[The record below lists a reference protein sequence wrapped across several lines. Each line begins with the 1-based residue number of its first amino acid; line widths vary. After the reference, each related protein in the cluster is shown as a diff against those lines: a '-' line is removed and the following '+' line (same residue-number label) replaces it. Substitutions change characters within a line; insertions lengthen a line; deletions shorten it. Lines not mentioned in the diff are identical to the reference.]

1 MFAETRLFVE
11 KPIAKFQSNLSKH
24 LVSVTWQNNL
34 DNSSIVVTVMVL
46 TGCTLKLK
54 TC

>member
-1 MFAETRLFVE
+1 MFVETRLFVE
-11 KPIAKFQSNLSKH
+11 KPIAQFQSNLSKH

-34 DNSSIVVTVMVL
+34 DNGSVVVTVMVL